1 MLIATAKKA
10 VVAEAGGGALLWG
23 FPQPEPSL
31 VQELCHI
38 YPCLGR
44 WVNCTNLAGYLLLLK
59 GTWSVRE

>member
-38 YPCLGR
+38 YPL
-44 WVNCTNLAGYLLLLK
+44 
-59 GTWSVRE
+59 SREVGELYQSSRLPPTS